1 MTSDFQVGQ
10 AASDFT
16 TQAYVVKYLIRVG
29 RQVKYAPKTSDVICE
44 CSLGQIPIIKPKTPL
59 ALNAFSFSFAK
70 SLNYKVCR
78 QNSPINSYIHE
89 RWKNSS
95 HLAKKLGLIGVCKS
109 SFTQYST
116 TAVLVINLT
125 LIFIEQLLH
134 HKPRQSSS
142 Q

>member
-1 MTSDFQVGQ
+1 MLPWTN
-10 AASDFT
+10 
-16 TQAYVVKYLIRVG
+16 
-29 RQVKYAPKTSDVICE
+29 
-44 CSLGQIPIIKPKTPL
+44 IIKPKTPL